1 MSTQKK
7 QFTDYFTDFAQKW
20 VPDSYVIA
28 LILTIVAFIL
38 ALIFTPAS
46 PFETVIAWGKGFW
59 TLLAFSM
66 QMSLIV
72 ITGYALATTPICT
85 RLISSACSKPNSPT
99 GVYVY
104 CVILSTIGYYLNW
117 GFGLVFAALI
127 CKNLA
132 VQAERKGIAID
143 YRYLC
148 GAGWTPFFIWHMGLS
163 GSAPLLV
170 ATADHFNYLP
180 SVQPDSDS
188 SFHHRYPRPLRLRTS
203 A

>member
-1 MSTQKK
+1 M
-7 QFTDYFTDFAQKW
+7 
-20 VPDSYVIA
+20 
-28 LILTIVAFIL
+28 
-38 ALIFTPAS
+38 
-46 PFETVIAWGKGFW
+46 
-59 TLLAFSM
+59 
-66 QMSLIV
+66 
-72 ITGYALATTPICT
+72 ATTPICT

-148 GAGWTPFFIWHMGLS
+148 GAGWTPFFIWHTVADQAVPVENSLLLASALTENHVPYELHLFTHGGH
-163 GSAPLLV
+163 GSSTCTQEVNTPNRHNAAWVSLCTDWL
-170 ATADHFNYLP
+170 AETLHFHL
-180 SVQPDSDS
+180 
-188 SFHHRYPRPLRLRTS
+188 
-203 A
+203 